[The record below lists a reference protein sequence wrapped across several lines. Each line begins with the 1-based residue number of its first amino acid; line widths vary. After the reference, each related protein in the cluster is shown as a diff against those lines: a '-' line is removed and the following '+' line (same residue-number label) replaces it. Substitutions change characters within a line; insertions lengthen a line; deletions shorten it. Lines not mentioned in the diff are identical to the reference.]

1 MKVAPLTSIPSAALV
16 PALTPVRPVARVLGG
31 ELLREMQRA
40 VEADAVD
47 PALPV
52 EGPGQAAQ
60 VKTAPRQAPALP
72 LAQTQGQ
79 ALATAMRSALTRQ
92 SGLAPLLAD
101 LGQALQAQA
110 LSPPAR
116 AAAMQMLAQLVP
128 LDPKVDA
135 ADIKRA
141 LKGSGLFLEAN
152 LAAHPEASPIG
163 SDLKAALLVL
173 RQALG
178 PTPNRRAPGATPRP
192 PYGGAPTSAQ
202 RAALPSLPLE
212 AGAGAIGETLA
223 AETQGALAHLDLLQ
237 LASLPEPERPG
248 EPTRWMFETPL
259 QTPQGPSVAQFEI
272 SRDGGGGQGREDDR
286 EPLWRARF
294 SVDFEPVGP
303 VDAQLAFE
311 GDLARVSLW
320 VARGPVADR
329 LRAAQPALAQALA
342 AANLQLEM
350 AVHSG
355 PPPQPATPSGRLLDQ
370 SA

>member
-1 MKVAPLTSIPSAALV
+1 MKVAPLGTIPTAAQV
-16 PALTPVRPVARVLGG
+16 PALAPVRPVTRVQGG
-31 ELLREMQRA
+31 QLLREMQRA

-52 EGPGQAAQ
+52 EGLERIGPARTETKGAPSPLLPQTPAQAM
-60 VKTAPRQAPALP
+60 
-72 LAQTQGQ
+72 
-79 ALATAMRSALTRQ
+79 ATALRTALTRQ
-92 SGLAPLLAD
+92 SGLAPLMAD
-101 LGQALQAQA
+101 LSQALRTQS

-128 LDPKVDA
+128 LDPAVRG

-141 LKGSGLFLEAN
+141 LKTSGLFLEAN
-152 LAAHPEASPIG
+152 LAADPETSPLG
-163 SDLKAALLVL
+163 SDLKAALLML

-178 PTPNRRAPGATPRP
+178 PATRRPPGATPPP

-202 RAALPSLPLE
+202 KAAMPSLPLG
-212 AGAGAIGETLA
+212 AAAGAISEALA
-223 AETQGALAHLDLLQ
+223 AETQGALAHIDLLQ
-237 LASLPEPERPG
+237 MASLPEPDRPDD
-248 EPTRWMFETPL
+248 PTRWWFETPL
-259 QTPQGPSVAQFEI
+259 QTPQGPGVAQFEI
-272 SRDGGGGQGREDDR
+272 SRDSEGRARQEDR

-303 VDAQLAFE
+303 VDAQVAFE

-320 VARGPVADR
+320 VLRADAADR
-329 LRAAQPALAQALA
+329 LRAAQPLLARALA
-342 AANLQLEM
+342 AANLQLEL

-355 PPPQPATPSGRLLDQ
+355 PPPAPATPSGRLLDQ

>member
-1 MKVAPLTSIPSAALV
+1 MKVAPVGTIPTAAQV
-16 PALTPVRPVARVLGG
+16 PALAPVGPVARVQGG
-31 ELLREMQRA
+31 QLLREMQRA

-47 PALPV
+47 TALPV
-52 EGPGQAAQ
+52 EAPGRVGQPKTSSQPGLAPLLPQTPAQAMA
-60 VKTAPRQAPALP
+60 
-72 LAQTQGQ
+72 Q
-79 ALATAMRSALTRQ
+79 ALRTALTRQ
-92 SGLAPLLAD
+92 SVLAPLMAD
-101 LGQALQAQA
+101 LSQALRAQV

-116 AAAMQMLAQLVP
+116 AAAMQMLAQLMP
-128 LDPKVDA
+128 LDPEVRG

-141 LKGSGLFLEAN
+141 LKNSGLFLEAN
-152 LAAHPEASPIG
+152 LAADPGKSPLG

-178 PTPNRRAPGATPRP
+178 PATRRPPGATPRP

-202 RAALPSLPLE
+202 RAAMPSLPMD
-212 AGAGAIGETLA
+212 ASAGAIGEALA

-237 LASLPEPERPG
+237 LASLPEPDRPDD
-248 EPTRWMFETPL
+248 PTRWMFETPL
-259 QTPQGPSVAQFEI
+259 QTPQGPGVAQFEI
-272 SRDGGGGQGREDDR
+272 SRDSPGRARDEER

-303 VDAQLAFE
+303 VDAQVAFE

-320 VARGPVADR
+320 VFRTEAAER
-329 LRAAQPALAQALA
+329 LRAAQPLLAQALA
-342 AANLQLEM
+342 AANLQLEL

-355 PPPQPATPSGRLLDQ
+355 PPPAPPTSAGRLLDQ